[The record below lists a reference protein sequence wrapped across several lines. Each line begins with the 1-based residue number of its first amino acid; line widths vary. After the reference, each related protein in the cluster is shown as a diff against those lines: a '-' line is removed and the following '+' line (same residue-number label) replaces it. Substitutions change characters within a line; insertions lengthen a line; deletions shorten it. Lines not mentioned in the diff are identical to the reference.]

1 MLIAEEIIKNVFPYL
16 QFKEDGYHQN
26 PQPIKLE
33 YMEDGNKKFKDLTIP
48 IHNDAFEKYMRQI
61 LTNKTLKDS
70 ISSVKLDEKNIL
82 ENDYFDI
89 INNLTEIK
97 ENYAKNL
104 RQNKDLLDDIFS
116 NHLLNEQGQGKSALS
131 LVKDSNYN
139 IPVNDIN
146 LFFAMEDSPRQKY
159 DKIFKREPLENNF
172 TIDYFLNEKQ
182 DKKNK
187 KIKKEEKERIELED
201 YQEKFKQAKLESI
214 EMSFSNSFIKPKK
227 QIEVKKINLK
237 NDSNIAKNKE
247 KNEIYSEFVSNV
259 VGTTDKTSPS
269 KTFIP
274 QDMGLTTKS
283 AIEIVQ
289 KISQDLQINSKKR
302 LRKKY
307 ITDDF
312 KMKPQFNSKL
322 RIILFYFEDI
332 LTKVKNYG
340 TYL

>member
-1 MLIAEEIIKNVFPYL
+1 
-16 QFKEDGYHQN
+16 
-26 PQPIKLE
+26 
-33 YMEDGNKKFKDLTIP
+33 
-48 IHNDAFEKYMRQI
+48 
-61 LTNKTLKDS
+61 
-70 ISSVKLDEKNIL
+70 
-82 ENDYFDI
+82 
-89 INNLTEIK
+89 
-97 ENYAKNL
+97 
-104 RQNKDLLDDIFS
+104 
-116 NHLLNEQGQGKSALS
+116 
-131 LVKDSNYN
+131 
-139 IPVNDIN
+139 
-146 LFFAMEDSPRQKY
+146 MEDSPRQKY

-187 KIKKEEKERIELED
+187 KERIELED

-227 QIEVKKINLK
+227 QEEEEVKKINLK

-247 KNEIYSEFVSNV
+247 KNEIYSEFISNV
-259 VGTTDKTSPS
+259 ASTTEKTSPS

-283 AIEIVQ
+283 AIEIVE
-289 KISQDLQINSKKR
+289 KISADLQINSKKR

-312 KMKPQFNSKL
+312 KMKPHFNSKL